1 MQDQGE
7 NCLLSVGVEQLL
19 LVALSI
25 ADAQYIPELSHR

>member
-7 NCLLSVGVEQLL
+7 NCPLSVGVEHLL

-25 ADAQYIPELSHR
+25 ADAQYTPELSYR